1 MNIKEKYT
9 NNKLIAEFME
19 FSTQTDEVDNATLAY
34 YVGDFIK
41 ADNSTNEN
49 DDNVFHPDDMQ
60 FHTSWDWLMPVVI
73 KIMRDEASV
82 NDEYREYL
90 CHVLPY
96 GRKEIIYNA
105 AVEFIKTYTFK
116 AAKHKVESLN
126 KVGRVYQSTRATE
139 SEYTCDNET
148 CRKYYS
154 GEYNGGLCCSCSD
167 DE

>member
-60 FHTSWDWLMPVVI
+60 FHTSWNWLMPVVI

-105 AVEFIKTYTFK
+105 AVEFIKTY
-116 AAKHKVESLN
+116 N
-126 KVGRVYQSTRATE
+126 RATE

-148 CRKYYS
+148 CRKYYW